1 MLKQISVAAI
11 VFGMSVSIAVGAG
24 AFPYTFAEYET
35 DYQHTQGSMYTAAH
49 GRAEPGQV
57 WDMCRFPKNRDACAD
72 LNSREHIVNVTV
84 NEVAS
89 YGTRET
95 NGVATYVQGSFI
107 TNAGNAV
114 DVSFS
119 LVGSEPA
126 SLAEGQ
132 LVSDVDWCHFSYKGY
147 EVIYRP
153 TEKSNWFVP
162 VLGVWI

>member
-11 VFGMSVSIAVGAG
+11 ALGVSASIAMGTG
-24 AFPYTFAEYET
+24 AFPYTFAEYEA
-35 DYQHTQGSMYTAAH
+35 DQPHTQGSMYTAAH
-49 GRAEPGQV
+49 GWAEPGQV
-57 WDMCRFPKNRDACAD
+57 WDMCRFPKNRDAYAD
-72 LNSREHIVNVTV
+72 LNAREHIV

-95 NGVATYVQGSFI
+95 NGIATYAQGLFV
-107 TNAGNAV
+107 TNAGNTV

-126 SLAEGQ
+126 SLVEGQ
-132 LVSDVDWCHFSYKGY
+132 LVGDVDWCHFSYKGY

>member
-11 VFGMSVSIAVGAG
+11 ALGMSASIALGAG
-24 AFPYTFAEYET
+24 AFPYTFAEYEA
-35 DYQHTQGSMYTAAH
+35 DQSHAQGSMYVAAH
-49 GRAEPGQV
+49 SWVEPGQV
-57 WDMCRFPKNRDACAD
+57 WDICRFPKNRDAYAD
-72 LNSREHIVNVTV
+72 LNAREHIVNITV

-89 YGTRET
+89 YGTREA
-95 NGVATYVQGSFI
+95 NGVVTYAQGSFV

-126 SLAEGQ
+126 SLVEGQ
-132 LVSDVDWCHFSYKGY
+132 LVGDVDWCHFNYKGY